1 MTGRTDSVGCYIINK
16 YGINAK
22 GAFAE
27 IYKQKFFKGELK
39 MKKFKKLVPAFCM
52 LLLSAVMLAS
62 GTYAWFSVND
72 RVSATGMEV
81 TAEANTKFLVIKNE
95 LTGGKFVATGD
106 DVTAAF
112 KKDTASGVEKG
123 GVRGNGV
130 YPVFKATTANIAN
143 INVVDGSATL
153 EDGKWYTANST
164 KYDVAA
170 DTEAGKKLIRNVS
183 NVTLA
188 PGDYFLHY
196 TAYVGLAV
204 GSQEQTGKTLK
215 LTLVNEMGGAT
226 ALPEY
231 VKYLVKV
238 TTSGTADYVDGDRT
252 AGNTFTGIDLKAA
265 TDANGTDAKFVT
277 VEVLVYIDGFH
288 DDIKDTNVSNI
299 SGKLGLSIVLAD

>member
-1 MTGRTDSVGCYIINK
+1 
-16 YGINAK
+16 
-22 GAFAE
+22 
-27 IYKQKFFKGELK
+27 

-106 DVTAAF
+106 DITATFA
-112 KKDTASGVEKG
+112 KDANSGVEKDG
-123 GVRGNGV
+123 ARGNGV
-130 YPVFKATTANIAN
+130 YPVFKATTTNIAN

-170 DTEAGKKLIRNVS
+170 DTDAGKKLIRNVS
-183 NVTLA
+183 EVNA
-188 PGDYFLHY
+188 QAGDYFLHY
-196 TAYVGLAV
+196 TVYVGLAV
-204 GSQEQTGKTLK
+204 GSQEQTDKSLK
-215 LTLVNEMGGAT
+215 VTLVNEMGGET

-231 VKYLVKV
+231 VNYLVKV
-238 TTSGTADYVDGDRT
+238 TTSGTADYVDGDKT
-252 AGNTFTGIDLKAA
+252 ETGNTFTGINLKAA
-265 TDANGTDAKFVT
+265 SDANGTDATYVT

-288 DDIKDTNVSNI
+288 GDIKDTNVGNI
-299 SGKLGLSIVLAD
+299 SGKLGLAIALVD